1 MATNDFESREIDPRV
16 PSAARLYHYYLT
28 GEPVFDAD
36 KLFAER
42 VFARFSHLDT
52 WAHHNREFLGRAARF
67 MVEQGIRQFLDIGSG
82 LPTGG
87 NTHDIARESA
97 PDARVVYVDN
107 DLEAVNR
114 AHDLLLQQHALDTT
128 AIVEADLRHPDAI
141 LDHADTRRLIDFDQ
155 PVGLLIVSVWPFVA
169 ESERPLELMARLRDR
184 LPSGSYAAMAHV
196 SLEDVGTEIQRQMA
210 SAAELYDE
218 TSDPVTLRSRA
229 QFAALFD
236 GFELVEPGIVYAPDW
251 RPDLAVDVDHPA
263 RPCNFAAVGY
273 MP

>member
-67 MVEQGIRQFLDIGSG
+67 MVEQDIRQFLDIGSG

-87 NTHDIARESA
+87 NTHDIVREFA
-97 PDARVVYVDN
+97 PGAHVVYVDN

-114 AHDLLLQQHALDTT
+114 AHDLLLHQHALETT
-128 AIVEADLRHPDAI
+128 AIVEADLRHPDLI
-141 LDHADTRRLIDFDQ
+141 LDHTDTRRLIDFDQ
-155 PVGLLIVSVWPFVA
+155 PVGLLIVSVWPFVP
-169 ESERPLELMARLRDR
+169 ESERPLALMARLRDR
-184 LPSGSYAAMAHV
+184 LPSGSYAAMTHV
-196 SLEDVGTEIQRQMA
+196 SLEDAGTEVQRQIA
-210 SAAELYDE
+210 AAAELYDE

-229 QFAALFD
+229 QFSALFD
-236 GFELVEPGIVYAPDW
+236 GFELVDPGIVYAPDW
-251 RPDLAVDVDHPA
+251 RPDLAVDIDHPA

-273 MP
+273 TP